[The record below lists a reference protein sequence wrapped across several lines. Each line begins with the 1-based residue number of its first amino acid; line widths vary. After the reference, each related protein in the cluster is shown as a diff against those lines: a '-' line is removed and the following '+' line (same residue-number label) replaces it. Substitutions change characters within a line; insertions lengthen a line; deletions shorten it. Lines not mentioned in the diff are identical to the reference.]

1 MKYLILCLLAVPL
14 LVNAETTDIY
24 QPRIKVAG
32 LEKSENISR
41 RYGSWGVGVAQQAQ
55 DNLSSRT
62 ALNFT
67 GRWFAG
73 ERWYL
78 LGSVQLA
85 PFNQSEIR
93 NSSGQVLLE
102 SGEQAN
108 VLAGGAGYAFLQG
121 AASLSGRTSYPWQ
134 VAVDGLM
141 GEQYTGDS
149 SGRYTGLAFSWQLL
163 GDDYWLA
170 TEWRVYQSD
179 DSRLDKLNVNK
190 GMQWGISFGS
200 YF

>member
-1 MKYLILCLLAVPL
+1 MKYLILCLLSLPL
-14 LVNAETTDIY
+14 LSVAETTDIY

-32 LEKSENISR
+32 LEQSENISR
-41 RYGSWGVGVAQQAQ
+41 RYGSWGIGVAQQAQ
-55 DNLSSRT
+55 DNLSGRT
-62 ALNFT
+62 ALNISA
-67 GRWFAG
+67 RWFAG

-78 LGSVQLA
+78 LGTAQYA
-85 PFNQSEIR
+85 PFNRDEIR
-93 NSSGQVLLE
+93 NGSGQVLLE

-108 VLAGGAGYAFLQG
+108 VLAGGVGYAFLQG
-121 AASLSGRTSYPWQ
+121 TASLNGHMSYPWQ
-134 VAVDGLM
+134 VAVEGLL

-149 SGRYTGLAFSWQLL
+149 SGRYSGLAFSWQLL

-170 TEWRVYQSD
+170 TEWRTYQSD

-190 GMQWGISFGS
+190 GVQWGISFGS

>member
-1 MKYLILCLLAVPL
+1 MKYLILCWLALPL

-32 LEKSENISR
+32 LEKTENIPQ
-41 RYGSWGVGVAQQAQ
+41 RYGSWGIGIAQQAQ
-55 DNLSSRT
+55 DNLSGRT
-62 ALNFT
+62 AFYIN

-78 LGSVQLA
+78 LGMAQYA
-85 PFNQSEIR
+85 PFNGDEIR
-93 NSSGQVLLE
+93 NGSGQILF
-102 SGEQAN
+102 SAGEQAN
-108 VLAGGAGYAFLQG
+108 VLAAGVGYAFLQG
-121 AASLSGRTSYPWQ
+121 TASLNGQVSYPWQ
-134 VAVDGLM
+134 VAVEGLL

-149 SGRYTGLAFSWQLL
+149 SGRYSGLAFSWQILA
-163 GDDYWLA
+163 DHYWLA
-170 TEWRVYQSD
+170 TEWRTYQSD
-179 DSRLDKLNVNK
+179 DSRLDSLNVNK